1 MGVKNDLIDITDEKT
16 NGIIYET
23 FDTPASLFFAKTP
36 VHSAEHK
43 GSYRIFTDLIFANAV
58 QYRKNRETLVYH
70 KSPYILY
77 CTLYCMSKMYMCN
90 SQLRLFLSYG
100 ECPVPRCP
108 DKRSLSVH

>member
-43 GSYRIFTDLIFANAV
+43 RSFRIFADLIFADAV
-58 QYRKNRETLVYH
+58 QYRENRESL
-70 KSPYILY
+70 
-77 CTLYCMSKMYMCN
+77 
-90 SQLRLFLSYG
+90 
-100 ECPVPRCP
+100 VPRKFP
-108 DKRSLSVH
+108 SVR